1 MTDQI
6 DEAGKNFLLELFR
19 QTDGKTSAKA
29 SMYDIGAALGMEKQ
43 DAKHIAEEL
52 MGWNLIEIRTLS
64 GGIAIT
70 NDGIEKARQMGAT
83 GGTAAAVGLGNALI
97 LDDAAHKAV
106 ENVINGLKAEIG
118 KSGLNF
124 ETLNELVADIRTVDA
139 QLFSS
144 KPKTAIIRE
153 CFRSVK
159 AALEKTGAK
168 ECLMQ
173 VKNLLGE

>member
-6 DEAGKNFLLELFR
+6 DETGKNFLLELFR

-29 SMYDIGAALGMEKQ
+29 SMYDIGAAVGMEKQ
-43 DAKHIAEEL
+43 DAKRMAEEL
-52 MGWNLIEIRTLS
+52 MAWNLIEIRTLS

-70 NDGIEKARQMGAT
+70 NDGIEKARQMGAS
-83 GGTAAAVGLGNALI
+83 GGAAAAGLGNALI
-97 LDDAAHKAV
+97 LDDAALKAV
-106 ENVINGLKAEIG
+106 ENVITGLKTEIG